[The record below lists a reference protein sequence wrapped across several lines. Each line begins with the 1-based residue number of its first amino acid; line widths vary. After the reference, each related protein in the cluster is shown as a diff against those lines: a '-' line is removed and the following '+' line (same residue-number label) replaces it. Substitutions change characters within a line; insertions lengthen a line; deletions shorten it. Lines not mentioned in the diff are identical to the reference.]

1 MTTAI
6 ISALNVLTKPVGE
19 ASGHNAQTSKEEAL
33 LLALRA
39 NREVLLEQLHGD
51 HSLQEAKELRNDV
64 IAHANWFL
72 NDTEDVIWSFVQE
85 CLLLLLSLARH
96 LSAELELFK
105 QTPAPSAKLH
115 TPEMAPPLP
124 PDVLSFTQLKTV
136 GTALQFVV
144 SFGLC
149 PFLAPGVGVPLGHR
163 SAFGAMVEKMVN
175 PHSAVRASH
184 QLLTTTTILL
194 RLAELSS
201 LATLVFTR
209 HLGDVMAALC
219 QLGYQPQ
226 KSKTSSTKDVQEF
239 SEEERRNSR
248 EALQSLLAK
257 VYQPVVIKELLI
269 LQGGAKQSSPEAR
282 SSGSRSRTAPG
293 WLRRLCGQLLSERLM
308 QPNGVQAV
316 VRAILQGGT
325 GESDWKK
332 CDGIAKI
339 LTACPQ
345 QSASADAYY
354 EQVCSQILEL
364 LHLKDTFTAQQF
376 QCVATRTA
384 LYLIQDKTSFAQSYL
399 LLPLLGPLYHCITA
413 ADDVHGQVAVE
424 EWEMTQCV
432 EDINKIWVMGNSPST
447 RLLGALEEVLPVV
460 FTLFCFTK
468 QNVSNLRG
476 PCQDILLWYLSHAE
490 TSAVLSLLRQL
501 SGLKDQ
507 KNDVA
512 TGFHFTPGS
521 SGGVQL
527 SCREGC
533 SDEDDALYEKLSGE
547 QWRLECLMHLLAEL
561 KDSDVPGDFF
571 LDLLHELTSW
581 AAVAAEEEEKDG
593 QQLDIASMTLLE
605 LEQQQQGCVARQN
618 HALALLHLLAVMV
631 ESLQHTVVLR
641 KNIQVVDFIDSL
653 LQRACIVLEKA
664 NGVIIENP
672 IENQTLS
679 MGMGLVATLLSG
691 PQLTVDVYSSMSR
704 LLRPLETVSQQHP
717 EVFIQE
723 LASNLRAIIATHGA
737 YRPDDLTIG
746 AFPGSKDCHVSPN
759 DNNLPSKRKNK
770 IETKTQTC
778 PPSPLSLN
786 NTLQQSHIKQST
798 SSEGS
803 LAGEGSRPSKAFSD
817 WLLEACHP
825 DVPTRAF
832 ALRNLTQMVRS
843 KDQETV
849 QAQGKVLTLF
859 LENLEHEDSFVYL
872 SAIQGLASLADFYP
886 ERILE
891 RLLKDFQHGSSLSTS
906 NKGHSL
912 EFRLKLGE
920 VLMRASRAMGE
931 LTPHIGRPLL
941 SVFLRGTR
949 DSDQSIRAS
958 SLSNLGEL
966 CQRLD
971 YALGPLAQ
979 EISSCLT
986 ALIKTEKEAEVRRA
1000 AVHVITLLLRGLSD
1014 KTTQVLS
1021 DVLLDLYRALKW
1033 VVRSDPDEVAV
1044 LHAQLALEE
1053 LDDIMRSLIFPKQK
1067 LEKKIVVLP

>member
-1 MTTAI
+1 MIAEI
-6 ISALNVLTKPVGE
+6 ISALNVLTKPL
-19 ASGHNAQTSKEEAL
+19 ASGCNAQTSKEEAL
-33 LLALRA
+33 LLALRG
-39 NREVLLEQLHGD
+39 NIDVLLEQLHSNN
-51 HSLQEAKELRNDV
+51 SLQEARRLREDV
-64 IAHANWFL
+64 LVDASWYL

-96 LSAELELFK
+96 LSAELKLFQ
-105 QTPAPSAKLH
+105 QTPAPSAKLR

-124 PDVLSFTQLKTV
+124 PDVLSFSQQKTV

-163 SAFGAMVEKMVN
+163 SAFGAMVEKMV
-175 PHSAVRASH
+175 SGQTAVGAAH
-184 QLLTTTTILL
+184 QLLTTTTMLL

-209 HLGDVMAALC
+209 HLGDVIAALC

-226 KSKTSSTKDVQEF
+226 KSKMTSK
-239 SEEERRNSR
+239 ERRNSR
-248 EALQSLLAK
+248 DVLQSLLVK

-269 LQGGAKQSSPEAR
+269 LQGGSGPLGSS
-282 SSGSRSRTAPG
+282 SSSRSRGAPG

-316 VRAILQGGT
+316 VRAILEGGT
-325 GESDWKK
+325 GGSDWKK
-332 CDGIAKI
+332 CDSIAKI

-345 QSASADAYY
+345 QSESADTYY
-354 EQVCSQILEL
+354 KQVCSQILEL
-364 LHLKDTFTAQQF
+364 LHIKDKLTAQQF
-376 QCVATRTA
+376 QCVATRA
-384 LYLIQDKTSFAQSYL
+384 AVNLLQEKTRFAQPYL
-399 LLPLLGPLYHCITA
+399 LVPVLSPLYHCITA
-413 ADDVHGQVAVE
+413 TADVDCQVAVE

-432 EDINKIWVMGNSPST
+432 EDINKIWVVGNSPSSP
-447 RLLGALEEVLPVV
+447 LLRALEEVLPVV

-468 QNVSNLRG
+468 QNVCNLRA

-490 TSAVLSLLRQL
+490 TSALLSLLRQL
-501 SGLKDQ
+501 SGLQDL
-507 KNDVA
+507 KNEVA
-512 TGFHFTPGS
+512 TGFHFSPGS
-521 SGGVQL
+521 NGGVQL
-527 SCREGC
+527 SCRVGC
-533 SDEDDALYEKLSGE
+533 SDEDDALYEKLTGE
-547 QWRLECLMHLLAEL
+547 QWRLECLTNLLAEL

-571 LDLLHELTSW
+571 LDLLQELTSW
-581 AAVAAEEEEKDG
+581 TAVAGVEEEKDG
-593 QQLDIASMTLLE
+593 QHLDISSMTLLE
-605 LEQQQQGCVARQN
+605 VEQEQQGRVARQG
-618 HALALLHLLAVMV
+618 HTLALLQVLAIMV
-631 ESLQHTVVLR
+631 ESLQHTVILR
-641 KNIQVVDFIDSL
+641 KNIQVIDFIDSL
-653 LQRACIVLEKA
+653 LQRACIVLDKA
-664 NGVIIENP
+664 NGVLIENP

-679 MGMGLVATLLSG
+679 MAMGLVATLLSE
-691 PQLTVDVYSSMSR
+691 PQLSPDVYSSMSR
-704 LLRPLETVSQQHP
+704 LLRPLATLSQQHP

-723 LASNLRAIIATHGA
+723 LASNLRAVIATHGA
-737 YRPDDLTIG
+737 YHLTSS
-746 AFPGSKDCHVSPN
+746 AFSGSKDSNLPPKS
-759 DNNLPSKRKNK
+759 DTLPSKKRSE
-770 IETKTQTC
+770 IETKTPQTC
-778 PPSPLSLN
+778 PPSPLSVTNKLK
-786 NTLQQSHIKQST
+786 QSHIKEPT
-798 SSEGS
+798 SSEDS
-803 LAGEGSRPSKAFSD
+803 VAGETSHSSQAFSD

-832 ALRNLTQMVRS
+832 ALRKLTQMVQSR
-843 KDQETV
+843 DQEIV
-849 QAQGKVLTLF
+849 QAQEKVLILF
-859 LENLEHEDSFVYL
+859 LENLDHEDSFVYL

-891 RLLKDFQHGSSLSTS
+891 RLLKDFQQGSSLSTS
-906 NKGHSL
+906 NKDHSL
-912 EFRLKLGE
+912 EFRLKMGE

-931 LTPHIGRPLL
+931 LAPNLGRPLI

-949 DSDQSIRAS
+949 DSDQSVRAS

-979 EISSCLT
+979 ELSSCLT
-986 ALIKTEKEAEVRRA
+986 ALIRTEKEAEVRRA

-1033 VVRSDPDEVAV
+1033 VLRSDSDEVAV

-1053 LDDIMRSLIFPKQK
+1053 LDDVMRSLIFPKPK